1 LSKDFNQK
9 KGKQHM
15 NNRQMKQ
22 LIHVKPGVTHLKWI
36 LCGALLAGGLS
47 IGPTSRIAS
56 GAENSNPGVI
66 PPHARAYGLSY
77 AEWGVQWWRWAYS
90 FPLAEFPPL
99 QSGELDCAAGQSGSV
114 WFLAGTVGQGPVARS
129 CTIPAGK
136 ALFFPIGITYIN
148 DYPCPDPNF
157 QPPPGQTLQQFLTEG
172 AAAVIDLVTEL
183 EVVVDGQPLNDLFSY
198 RATSRLFT
206 FTADPSLVVFD
217 SCITGTEQYG
227 VTDGY
232 WILLNPLPPGPHT
245 IFFRGMIDFGGGN
258 TFEVQVTYNLTIA
271 P

>member
-1 LSKDFNQK
+1 
-9 KGKQHM
+9 M

-22 LIHVKPGVTHLKWI
+22 LIQFKSIVTHLKWI
-36 LCGALLAGGLS
+36 LCGVLLAGGLS
-47 IGPTSRIAS
+47 IGPTSQIAKGS
-56 GAENSNPGVI
+56 GNPNPGVI
-66 PPHARAYGLSY
+66 PPHARAHGLSY

-90 FPLAEFPPL
+90 FPLAEFPPS
-99 QSGELDCAAGQSGSV
+99 QSGELDCDLGQSGSV
-114 WFLAGTVGQGPVARS
+114 WFLAGTVGQGPVMRS

-136 ALFFPIGITYIN
+136 PLFFPIVSYLN

-157 QPPPGQTLQQFLTEG
+157 QPPPGQTLEQFLTEG
-172 AAAVIDLVTEL
+172 AQAVINLVTQL
-183 EVVVDGQPLNDLFSY
+183 EVVVDGQALNDLFSY

-206 FTADPSLVVFD
+206 FTADPSLVAFD
-217 SCITGTEQYG
+217 SCVTGTPQVG

-232 WILLNPLPPGPHT
+232 WILMNPLPPGAHT
-245 IFFRGMIDFGGGN
+245 VFFRAVIDFGGGN

>member
-1 LSKDFNQK
+1 MS
-9 KGKQHM
+9 
-15 NNRQMKQ
+15 Q
-22 LIHVKPGVTHLKWI
+22 LIHVRSTKISSARGQIRCSQLACVF
-36 LCGALLAGGLS
+36 LLVPLLL
-47 IGPTSRIAS
+47 TSRVAVCQ
-56 GAENSNPGVI
+56 GNPNPGVI

-77 AEWGVQWWRWAYS
+77 AEWGTQWWRWAYS
-90 FPLAEFPPL
+90 FPAAQFPPL
-99 QSGELDCAAGQSGSV
+99 QSGELDCSAGQSGPV
-114 WFLAGTVGQGPVARS
+114 WFLAGTAGQGPVTRS
-129 CTIPAGK
+129 CTIPTGK
-136 ALFFPIGITYIN
+136 ALFFPIITYLN

-157 QPPPGQTLQQFLTEG
+157 QPPPGQTLEQFLTEG
-172 AAAVIDLVTEL
+172 AQAIIDLVTQL

-206 FTADPSLVVFD
+206 FTADPSLVAFD
-217 SCITGTEQYG
+217 SCVTGTPQVG

-245 IFFRGMIDFGGGN
+245 VFFRAVIDFGGGN